1 MCFKW
6 YLNNDLPMQY
16 FVCLITAILLS
27 TASAMDR
34 LGASYF
40 EDIKR
45 IMVTCKTTGVYSINK
60 TDNTDTNIF
69 VHVILL

>member
-40 EDIKR
+40 EESR
-45 IMVTCKTTGVYSINK
+45 G
-60 TDNTDTNIF
+60 
-69 VHVILL
+69 